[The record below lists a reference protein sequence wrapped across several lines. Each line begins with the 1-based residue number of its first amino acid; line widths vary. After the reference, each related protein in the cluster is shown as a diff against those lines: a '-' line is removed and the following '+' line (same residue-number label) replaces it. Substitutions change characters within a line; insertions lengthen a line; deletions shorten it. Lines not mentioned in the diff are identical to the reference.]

1 MSVLCAMFPE
11 GTSFLAR
18 GFKNGTVKNFTDA
31 KEIGIKNQ
39 GENVLIKT
47 MEDVWDSFPPQHV
60 DFNNPCLLLITEHTA
75 PSNKHVR
82 GESS

>member
-1 MSVLCAMFPE
+1 MQ
-11 GTSFLAR
+11 R
-18 GFKNGTVKNFTDA
+18 DWYK
-31 KEIGIKNQ
+31 KNQ

-47 MEDVWDSFPPQHV
+47 MEDVWDSFFPQHV
-60 DFNNPCLLLITEHTA
+60 DFNNCCLLLITEHAA